1 MSGARRSK
9 RGLISQGNPMADD
22 AEFFVSRD
30 NVWAEK
36 IVGARR
42 FRGRPAR
49 VRSRRIVMRTNLSKP
64 PLECCSRERGRGLF
78 ALRNTCARARRFRD
92 YFCRSSF
99 PLTSVTAAYM
109 YVLLHCCT
117 RVWL

>member
-42 FRGRPAR
+42 FRG
-49 VRSRRIVMRTNLSKP
+49 
-64 PLECCSRERGRGLF
+64 
-78 ALRNTCARARRFRD
+78 
-92 YFCRSSF
+92 
-99 PLTSVTAAYM
+99 
-109 YVLLHCCT
+109 
-117 RVWL
+117 